1 MKNQILRVEHSGG
14 IEAFRKN
21 YLELLST
28 DFSARNYMLHSLII
42 KIKKSE
48 SDRLNDFLEEANKMR
63 RLGYHVISFDG
74 DIFQNNGEVL
84 HTLILYHFGKNNGGK
99 LN

>member
-1 MKNQILRVEHSGG
+1 MPNQILRVKHNGG
-14 IEAFRKN
+14 IEALRKN

-28 DFSARNYMLHSLII
+28 DLSARNYMPHSLIV
-42 KIKKSE
+42 KVKKSE

-63 RLGYHVISFDG
+63 KFGYHVISFDG
-74 DIFQNNGEVL
+74 DIFQNNAEIL
-84 HTLILYHFGKNNGGK
+84 HTLIIYHFAKNNGGK

>member
-1 MKNQILRVEHSGG
+1 MKNQILRVEHRGG
-14 IEAFRKN
+14 IESLRKN

-28 DFSARNYMLHSLII
+28 DFSARNYIPHSLIV

-48 SDRLNDFLEEANKMR
+48 SDNLNDFLEEANKMR
-63 RLGYHVISFDG
+63 RFGYHVISFDG
-74 DIFQNNGEVL
+74 DIFQNNDEVL
-84 HTLILYHFGKNNGGK
+84 HTLILYHFGRNNGGK